1 MSAPVEP
8 GSKGTVVLAYSGGL
22 DTSIVLVWF
31 IEQGYDVICY
41 KANVGETEDLGE
53 AREKALKLGAK
64 KIFIEDLRQ
73 EFVEDFIWP
82 TVQAN
87 SVYEDRYLLGTAIAR
102 PCIAKRQVEIA
113 VQEGAKFV
121 SHGATGKGNDQVRF
135 ELGYYALNADIEALI
150 PWRMNE
156 FFKRFPGRQTM
167 LDYAKEKGIPV
178 PVTKKSPW
186 SMDANLMHISY
197 ESGILEDP
205 ETHAPTDLWQMTV
218 SPKEAPDKDELL
230 SIEFKRGVPIKVTN
244 KSDGTVKDSALE
256 IYTYL
261 NMVGGR
267 NAVGRIDIVENR
279 FIGMKSRGC
288 YETPAGA
295 IIREA
300 HLDIE
305 ALTIDREVRKIRDLL
320 STQFTSQ
327 IYNGLWWSPEST
339 LTRSCISQT
348 QEHVEGTV
356 EIALYKGNITILG
369 RKSPKSLYDQE
380 LVSMDVEG
388 GYDPNNS
395 TGFIKVN
402 ALRLRENAR
411 HRGTGSLG
419 APKAEGK

>member
-1 MSAPVEP
+1 MLRRFLTTHTTTHTASHSLPPPSTAGLVRAASASAEGALPPSCFLSYFWLLPAPAPVIRRP
-8 GSKGTVVLAYSGGL
+8 PAHPPHFGSS
-22 DTSIVLVWF
+22 
-31 IEQGYDVICY
+31 
-41 KANVGETEDLGE
+41 
-53 AREKALKLGAK
+53 
-64 KIFIEDLRQ
+64 
-73 EFVEDFIWP
+73 
-82 TVQAN
+82 
-87 SVYEDRYLLGTAIAR
+87 
-102 PCIAKRQVEIA
+102 
-113 VQEGAKFV
+113 
-121 SHGATGKGNDQVRF
+121 
-135 ELGYYALNADIEALI
+135 
-150 PWRMNE
+150 
-156 FFKRFPGRQTM
+156 
-167 LDYAKEKGIPV
+167 YAKEKGIPV

-186 SMDANLMHISY
+186 SMDANLMHVSY

-230 SIEFKRGVPIKVTN
+230 SIEFKHGVPIKVTN

-261 NMVGGR
+261 NTVGGR

-339 LTRSCISQT
+339 LTRSCIKQT

-411 HRGTGSLG
+411 LRGTGSLG

>member
-1 MSAPVEP
+1 MAESVAP

-31 IEQGYDVICY
+31 IEMGYDVICY
-41 KANVGETEDLGE
+41 KANVGEEEDLGE
-53 AREKALKLGAK
+53 AREKAMKLGAK
-64 KIFIEDLRQ
+64 KIFIEDLRE
-73 EFVEDFIWP
+73 EFVTDFIWP

-87 SVYEDRYLLGTAIAR
+87 SIYEDRYLLGTAIAR

-135 ELGYYALNADIEALI
+135 ELAYHALSADIEPLT
-150 PWRMNE
+150 PWRMPE
-156 FFKRFPGRQTM
+156 FFKRFPGRQDM
-167 LDYAKEKGIPV
+167 IAYAKEKGIPV
-178 PVTKKSPW
+178 PVTKKAPW

-205 ETHAPTDLWQMTV
+205 ATHAPTNLWQMTV
-218 SPKEAPDKDELL
+218 SPKDAPDKAEEL
-230 SIEFKRGVPIKVTN
+230 SIEFKKGVPVKVTN
-244 KSDGTVKDSALE
+244 KSDGTVKTNALE

-261 NMVGGR
+261 NTVGGR
-267 NAVGRIDIVENR
+267 NGVGRIDIVENR

-288 YETPAGA
+288 YETPAGT
-295 IIREA
+295 IIRAA

-305 ALTIDREVRKIRDLL
+305 ALTIDREVRKIRDML
-320 STQFTSQ
+320 STQFTAQ

-339 LTRSCISQT
+339 LTRNCIAQT

-356 EIALYKGNITILG
+356 ELELYKGNVTILG
-369 RKSPKSLYDQE
+369 RSSDTSLYDSE

-388 GYDPNNS
+388 GYDPINS

-402 ALRLRENAR
+402 ALRLRESAR
-411 HRGTGSLG
+411 LRGTFLN
-419 APKAEGK
+419 PKA

>member
-1 MSAPVEP
+1 MSTPAA
-8 GSKGTVVLAYSGGL
+8 KKTVVLAYSGGL
-22 DTSIVLVWF
+22 DTSCVLVWF
-31 IEQGYDVICY
+31 IEQGYDVIAY
-41 KANVGETEDLGE
+41 LADVGQEEDFDEVRAKAV
-53 AREKALKLGAK
+53 KLGAK
-64 KIFIEDLRQ
+64 KVFIEDLK
-73 EFVEDFIWP
+73 ESFVTDFIWP

-102 PCIAKRQVEIA
+102 PCIARKQCEIA
-113 VQEGAKFV
+113 LAEGAGFV
-121 SHGATGKGNDQVRF
+121 SHGATGKGNDQIRF
-135 ELGYYALNADIEALI
+135 EMAYYALSANLECVS
-150 PWRMNE
+150 PWRMPE
-156 FFKRFPGRQTM
+156 FYKRFPGRVAL
-167 LDYAKEKGIPV
+167 LDFAKENNIPLGK
-178 PVTKKSPW
+178 VTKKDPW

-197 ESGILEDP
+197 ESGILENPATHSP
-205 ETHAPTDLWQMTV
+205 ERLWQMTV
-218 SPKEAPDKDELL
+218 SPENAPDKAEI
-230 SIEFKRGVPIKVTN
+230 IEIDFKAGVPVKVTN
-244 KSDGTVKDSALE
+244 KTDGTVKDAALDM
-256 IYTYL
+256 YTYL
-261 NMVGGR
+261 NTVGGR
-267 NAVGRIDIVENR
+267 NGVGRCDIVENR

-339 LTRSCISQT
+339 LTRSCIKQT

-411 HRGTGSLG
+411 LRGTGSLG